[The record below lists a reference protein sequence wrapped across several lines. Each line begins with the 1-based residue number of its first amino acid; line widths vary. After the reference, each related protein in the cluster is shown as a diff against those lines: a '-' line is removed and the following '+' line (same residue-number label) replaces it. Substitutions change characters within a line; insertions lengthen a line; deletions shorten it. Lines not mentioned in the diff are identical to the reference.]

1 MGDKKMLAINGGPQA
16 ITHPLPSRGS
26 MDHREKAAVD
36 ALFDKAIAEGSA
48 IGYNGAEEAALC
60 EEFANYIGVKY
71 ADGVSSGTNSVYV
84 ALRALNLPPF
94 SEVIV
99 SAITDP
105 GGIMPIVM
113 CCCIPVVA
121 DTKKGSYNTCAEE
134 IEKMI
139 TPLTKAIVVAHI
151 GGEPADMVEIME
163 LAKKYDLKVVEDCA
177 QAHHAKLNGKF
188 VGTFGD
194 IAGMS
199 TMFGKHHN
207 TGGQGGIVFTDN
219 EELYWRARQCADRG
233 KPFGLPAG
241 STNCRANINSNL
253 SEIGA
258 AIGRVQLRKLPGFV
272 EGRRRVV
279 AKLTEAFKNIPSVK
293 IPELSAGA
301 EHSYWWWRLGINFD
315 GLSCTK
321 EEYLDALMAEGVML
335 ISDYSFAFPH
345 TLDWF
350 KNKVAFGDDGFPW
363 SAPQYTGKYG
373 MGCVFETP
381 NAKEATKLFYNLY
394 VYESWTD
401 SDIEMIVNAYAKVDA
416 AFRD

>member
-1 MGDKKMLAINGGPQA
+1 MGDKKMLAINGGPKA
-16 ITHPLPSRGS
+16 ITRPLPNRGS

-36 ALFDKAIAEGSA
+36 ALFDEAIATGEC
-48 IGYNGAEEAALC
+48 IGYNGPQEEALC
-60 EEFANYIGVKY
+60 KEFADYIGVKY

-84 ALRALNLPPF
+84 ALRALDLPPF

-99 SAITDP
+99 GPITDP

-121 DTKKGSYNTCAEE
+121 DAKKGSYNTCAEE

-151 GGEPADMVEIME
+151 SGEPVDMVPVME
-163 LAKKYDLKVVEDCA
+163 LAKKYNLKVVEDCA
-177 QAHHAKLNGKF
+177 QAHHAKLNGQF

-194 IAGMS
+194 ISGMS

-207 TGGQGGIVFTDN
+207 AGGQGGMVFTDN
-219 EELYWRARQCADRG
+219 EELYWKARQCADRG

-241 STNCRANINSNL
+241 SENCRANINSNL

-258 AIGRVQLRKLPGFV
+258 AIGRVQLRKLPKFV
-272 EGRRRVV
+272 EDRRKVI
-279 AKLTEAFKNIPSVK
+279 AKLTEGLKDVRSIT
-293 IPELSAGA
+293 IPEIPAGA
-301 EHSYWWWRLGINFD
+301 EHSYWFWRLRFNPE
-315 GLSCTK
+315 GLSCDK
-321 EEYLDALMAEGVML
+321 AEYVNALIAEGLSCAV
-335 ISDYSFAFPH
+335 DYAALPH
-345 TLDWF
+345 TYDWF
-350 KNKVAFGDDGFPW
+350 TNKCAFGNDGFPW

-381 NAKEATKLFYNLY
+381 NAKEAIKTHFNLY
-394 VYESWTD
+394 FNESWTD
-401 SDIEMIVNAYAKVDA
+401 EDIAMVVDTFKKVDA
-416 AFRD
+416 AFRG